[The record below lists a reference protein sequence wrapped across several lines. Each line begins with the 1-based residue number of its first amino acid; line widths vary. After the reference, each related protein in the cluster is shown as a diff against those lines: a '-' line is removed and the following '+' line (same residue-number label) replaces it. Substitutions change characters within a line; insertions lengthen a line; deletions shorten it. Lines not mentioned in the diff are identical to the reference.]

1 MTCNEYLSYE
11 KSKLELPIDKHD
23 KSILYLLENH
33 RVLII
38 IGETGSGK
46 STRIPEILFSSGS
59 YNYDNKDDGGN
70 KNRANPRGSGNNS
83 KMVICITQPRRI
95 AAIQLAQRVAQ
106 NLNCNLGSTVGYA
119 VRFKEVID
127 SERTLIKFMTDG
139 LLLKSILHDPL
150 LSKYSVIIVD
160 EVHERN
166 LNTDLLL
173 GSLKCIM
180 MKRKDLKIIICSA
193 TMNVESMIKF
203 FTHRNDEHKDQE
215 VALEKPAVLCVQ
227 GKLYP
232 VKIHYRKNSVPNY
245 MDAAVETAVN
255 IHESIRLA
263 SGKIL
268 IFLTGQDEVDYVQEK
283 LDDYSRTTAS
293 RLDLKKLLVF
303 PLYASLKPEEIS
315 KAFESYGRDTRVCI
329 VATNIAET
337 SLTIDDVAF
346 VIDCGF
352 TKIKVYDHKT
362 GMDSLIRVPISKSSA
377 KQRAGRAGRTR
388 NGLVFRLYREDDY
401 EQLNEYTVP
410 DVQKSSLAETVMM
423 LKSLGLSDLKRFP
436 LISPMPEE
444 NLVAALEIL
453 YAIQAI
459 DEEGELT
466 SSGHIMAK
474 LNLDP
479 KLSKVLV
486 SLESANCTLEAC
498 RIVAIL
504 QVKEIFVKPG
514 RHANSLWTNQNLSKI
529 CVSEGDL
536 PSYLN
541 IMNGFINNQMN
552 QKWAERRNLNYQSLL
567 NATEISYKLESQ
579 LKRCGIKVTSCNGHV
594 GIIQRSMV
602 SGLFSNAAYL
612 HPCGDYK
619 TVRGDEI
626 VHVHPL
632 SVFHEMVERPQFVV
646 FVEIIDTTKTYMR
659 HIMSIEQNWL
669 LEVAPHFYSFQPMI
683 GCR

>member
-1 MTCNEYLSYE
+1 MTNYE
-11 KSKLELPIDKHD
+11 SLYSNQSKLELPIDKHA
-23 KSILYLLENH
+23 KSILYLLEQH

-46 STRIPEILFSSGS
+46 STRIPQILFSSGS
-59 YNYDNKDDGGN
+59 YNNNKDDETISDSKN
-70 KNRANPRGSGNNS
+70 KS

-95 AAIQLAQRVAQ
+95 AAIQLAQRVSQ

-119 VRFKEVID
+119 VRFKDVTD
-127 SERTLIKFMTDG
+127 SEQTLIKFMTDG
-139 LLLKSILHDPL
+139 LLLKEILYDPL
-150 LSKYSVIIVD
+150 LTKYSVIMVD

-193 TMNVESMIKF
+193 TMNVESMTKF
-203 FTHRNDEHKDQE
+203 FTLPNDQVDLDKS
-215 VALEKPAVLCVQ
+215 LEKPAVLSVQ
-227 GKLYP
+227 GKSYP
-232 VKIHYRKNSVPNY
+232 VKIYYRKEPVPNY
-245 MDAAVETAVN
+245 MDAAAETTIS
-255 IHESIRLA
+255 IHESNRLA
-263 SGKIL
+263 TGKIL
-268 IFLTGQDEVDYVQEK
+268 IFLTGQDEVDYVHEK
-283 LDDYSRTTAS
+283 LDDYSRTISS

-303 PLYASLKPEEIS
+303 PLYASLKPEEIY
-315 KAFESYGRDTRVCI
+315 KAFEDYGRNTRVCI

-352 TKIKVYDHKT
+352 TKIKIYDHKT
-362 GMDSLIRVPISKSSA
+362 GMDSLIRVPLSKSSA

-388 NGLVFRLYREDDY
+388 NGSVYRLYREDDY
-401 EQLNEYTVP
+401 EQFDEFTVP

-423 LKSLGLSDLKRFP
+423 LKSLGVSDLQRFP
-436 LISPMPEE
+436 LISPLPEE
-444 NLVAALEIL
+444 NLAAALEIL
-453 YAIQAI
+453 YALQAI
-459 DEEGELT
+459 DEEGLLT
-466 SSGHIMAK
+466 SSGQIMAK
-474 LNLDP
+474 FNLDP

-486 SLESANCTLEAC
+486 SLESSNCTLEAC
-498 RIVAIL
+498 RIAAML

-514 RHANSLWTNQNLSKI
+514 RHANSLWTNQNLTKI

-541 IMNGFINNQMN
+541 ILNGFIDNHMS
-552 QKWAERRNLNYQSLL
+552 QKWTERRNLNYQALL
-567 NATEISYKLESQ
+567 NAIEISSKLESQ
-579 LKRCGIKVTSCNGHV
+579 LKRSGIKITSCNGHV
-594 GIIQRSMV
+594 GIVQKSMV

-626 VHVHPL
+626 VHVHPT
-632 SVFHEMVERPQFVV
+632 SVFHEIVERPRFIV
-646 FVEIIDTTKTYMR
+646 FVEIMNTSKTYMR

-669 LEVAPHFYSFQPMI
+669 LEVAPHFYNLQPMI
-683 GCR
+683 DGRL